1 MKPGISRRDFLAC
14 ATETV
19 AAMALPLS
27 NAWAFPE
34 QLKRHGAA
42 RKIIVVGAGLA
53 GLSAGFELKE
63 AGHDVTILEAQ
74 TRAGGRA
81 CSIRQPFADSLYA
94 EVGATSIAETNDLT
108 LKYARLFG
116 LQLDSWDPP
125 GQLQD
130 ILYIRGR
137 PVRRTPGIEPGL
149 PFNLSPEE
157 KTLGRAGLI
166 KKYAAPVY
174 PEIGDITDP
183 NWPPASLWKYD
194 QMSYTGFLR
203 SRGASAEAI
212 ARMSVFGIWGD
223 GLDTVSAL
231 MVLRDDA
238 FFEPAKEDLHIR
250 GGNDLLPRAFAD
262 RLKDKIFYR
271 SPVVRIE
278 HDKKS
283 VRVVFQRRNE
293 HHTLAG
299 DFLIIAIPFS
309 MLRRIDLSPRFSPKK
324 QMVIEQLPY
333 YSVARVSLQ
342 SRTKFWIEQ
351 GLSGEVYGDFPIGSV
366 REISFGQPGPRGI
379 LQNYVDGA
387 QARRICAMN
396 EQERISFVLGEMEK
410 VLPGIKENFEG
421 GVSKCWDEDE
431 WEHGASSWYKPG
443 QMREFWPHVAYPE
456 GRVHFAGDHTS
467 PWIRWMQ
474 GALFS
479 GMRAAREV
487 NEAADKTPPSALN

>member
-1 MKPGISRRDFLAC
+1 
-14 ATETV
+14 
-19 AAMALPLS
+19 MALPLS
-27 NAWAFPE
+27 NAWASPE
-34 QLKRHGAA
+34 HLKRHGAP

-74 TRAGGRA
+74 MRAGGRA
-81 CSIRQPFADSLYA
+81 LSIRQPFSDNLYA
-94 EVGATSIAETNDLT
+94 EAGATGIAETNDLT

-116 LQLDSWDPP
+116 LSSDSWEPP
-125 GQLQD
+125 AQLQD
-130 ILYIRGR
+130 LLYIRGR
-137 PVRRTPGIEPGL
+137 LVRRTRGIEPDL
-149 PFNLSPEE
+149 PFKLSPEE
-157 KTLGRAGLI
+157 KKLGRAGLI
-166 KKYAAPVY
+166 RKYAGPVY

-183 NWPPASLWKYD
+183 KWPPASLWKYD
-194 QMSYTGFLR
+194 QMSYTDFLR
-203 SRGASAEAI
+203 SRGASEEAI

-238 FFEPAKEDLHIR
+238 FFESAKEDFHIR

-262 RLKDKIFYR
+262 RLKDKILYG

-278 HDKKS
+278 HDNS
-283 VRVVFQRRNE
+283 GVHVVFQKQKE
-293 HHTLAG
+293 HHTLAA

-309 MLRRIDLSPRFSPKK
+309 VLRRIELSPHFSPAK
-324 QMVIEQLPY
+324 QKVIEQLPY
-333 YSVARVSLQ
+333 YSVARISLQ
-342 SRTKFWIEQ
+342 SRMKFWIEQ
-351 GLSGEVYGDFPIGSV
+351 GLTGEVYGDLPIGAV

-379 LQNYVDGA
+379 LQNYVDGS
-387 QARRICAMN
+387 QARRICAMS
-396 EQERISFVLGEMEK
+396 EQERISFVLEEMEK

-421 GVSKCWDEDE
+421 GAAKCWDEDE
-431 WEHGASSWYKPG
+431 WERGASSWYKPG
-443 QMREFWPHVAYPE
+443 QMQEFWPHVAYPE

-479 GMRAAREV
+479 GIRAAREV
-487 NEAADKTPPSALN
+487 NEAAVK

>member
-1 MKPGISRRDFLAC
+1 MKAGIARREFLAS
-14 ATETV
+14 TV
-19 AAMALPLS
+19 KTAAAMTLLPPEV
-27 NAWAFPE
+27 WAFPE
-34 QLKRHGAA
+34 QLKRRGPA
-42 RKIIVVGAGLA
+42 KKVIVVGAGLA
-53 GLSAGFELKE
+53 GLSAGFELTQ
-63 AGHDVTILEAQ
+63 AGHDITILEAQ

-81 CSIRQPFADSLYA
+81 CSIRQPFSDGLYA
-94 EVGATSIAETNDLT
+94 EAGATGIAETNNLT
-108 LKYARLFG
+108 VKYARLFG
-116 LQLDSWDPP
+116 LRLDSWDPP
-125 GQLQD
+125 PQLQD

-137 PVRRTPGIEPGL
+137 RVRRTRGIEPDL
-149 PFNLSPEE
+149 PFNLPPEE
-157 KTLGRAGLI
+157 KKLGRAGLF
-166 KKYAAPVY
+166 KKYAAPLY
-174 PEIGDITDP
+174 SEIGDITDP

-194 QMSYTGFLR
+194 QMSYTDFLR

-238 FFEPAKEDLHIR
+238 FFESAKEDFHIR

-262 RLKDKIFYR
+262 RLKDKILYG

-278 HDKKS
+278 HNKS
-283 VRVVFQRRNE
+283 GVRVVFQKRSE
-293 HHTLAG
+293 HHSFAG

-309 MLRRIDLSPRFSPKK
+309 MLRRIELSPHFSPAK
-324 QMVIEQLPY
+324 QKVIEQLPY

-351 GLSGEVYGDFPIGSV
+351 GLTGDVYGDLPIGGV
-366 REISFGQPGPRGI
+366 REITFGQPGPRGI
-379 LQNYVDGA
+379 LQNYVDGP

-396 EQERISFVLGEMEK
+396 EEDRISFVLEEMEK
-410 VLPGIKENFEG
+410 ALPGIKENFEG
-421 GVSKCWDEDE
+421 GFSKCWDEDE
-431 WEHGASSWYKPG
+431 WERGASSWYKPG
-443 QMREFWPHVAYPE
+443 QMQEFWPHVAYPE

-479 GMRAAREV
+479 GIRTAREV
-487 NEAADKTPPSALN
+487 NEAPN